1 MNKPFLR
8 RFINRALHALART
21 CPGCTTLRPALHRLR
36 GVKISGSIFV
46 GDDVYLENEYPEC
59 VEIHEHAMLSL
70 KCIILAHTKGSG
82 SVVIERDA
90 FIGPMA
96 VLICQAGK
104 VLRIGEGAVISA
116 GSIIM
121 TSVPAHAFMAP
132 PRATEVGRSTVT
144 FWKTSVEEFLGG
156 LEPIRRS
163 SSSANAKTTSEYP
176 SPSAVSTT
184 VGEMGK

>member
-1 MNKPFLR
+1 MKKSFLR
-8 RFINRALHALART
+8 RLINRALHALARV

-36 GVKISGSIFV
+36 GVRISGSVFI

-70 KCIILAHTKGSG
+70 KCIILAHTKGNG
-82 SVVIERDA
+82 RVIIERDVL
-90 FIGPMA
+90 IGPLA
-96 VLICQAGK
+96 VVVCPSGK
-104 VLRIGEGAVISA
+104 ELRIGEGAVISA

-132 PRATEVGRSTVT
+132 PRATEVGQSKVT
-144 FWKTSVEEFLGG
+144 FWKTSIEEFMAG

-163 SSSANAKTTSEYP
+163 SSSTNAKATPPGPAPTPEP
-176 SPSAVSTT
+176 IPP
-184 VGEMGK
+184 ENLGK